1 MKFFK
6 SDSRN
11 KSVSGLSTYSFVENY
26 SKPKLP
32 VKIVL
37 NDGLKKFVAVN
48 KR

>member
-11 KSVSGLSTYSFVENY
+11 KSVSGLSTYSFAENY

-37 NDGLKKFVAVN
+37 NDGLKKFVEVN